1 MAKEK
6 VALTWLGNATYS
18 VTTPGRKVLILDP
31 WIEGNPVCPADLK
44 RVNHVD
50 MMCITH
56 GHFDHIDDAI
66 RLAAAFRP
74 DTVGI
79 YELCHWLEGKGVT
92 KTVALNKGGTLKV
105 QDVSV
110 TMVSADHSCGIL
122 DNGKIVYG
130 GEAVGYVVEFSTG
143 VRIYHAGD
151 TTVFP
156 GMQII
161 GDLYKPD
168 IALLPIGGVYTMGPR
183 EAAYSCRLLK
193 PKVVIPMHYGTLPTM
208 PGTVEEF
215 RRHMRPHKR
224 VKIIEMKP
232 GETRHF

>member
-1 MAKEK
+1 MAQDT
-6 VALTWLGNATYS
+6 VALTWLGNATYR
-18 VTTPGRKVLILDP
+18 VTTPGGKVLILDP
-31 WIEGNPVCPADLK
+31 WIEGNPACPPALK
-44 RVNHVD
+44 RVEHVD

-66 RLAAAFRP
+66 TLAGRFRP

-79 YELCHWLEGKGVT
+79 YELCHWLERKGVP
-92 KTVALNKGGTLKV
+92 KTVALNKGGTLPV
-105 QDVSV
+105 QDVLV

-122 DNGKIVYG
+122 DDGKIVYG
-130 GEAVGYVVEFSTG
+130 GEAVGYVLEFAG
-143 VRIYHAGD
+143 GLRIYHAGD

-161 GDLYKPD
+161 GDLYEPD

-183 EAAYSCRLLK
+183 EAAYACRFLR
-193 PKVVIPMHYGTLPTM
+193 PKMVIPMHYGTLPTM

-215 RRHMRPHKR
+215 RSHMREQR
-224 VKIIEMKP
+224 RIDIVEMKP